1 MSVAI
6 VGELRWDKISKA
18 SLICSQVEVG
28 LSKATIAEEYEC
40 LAEGLIKSVN
50 EAAGELASEGFV
62 DSVPRYRSLA
72 KRCRIEVCE
81 LDCFCR
87 IGNDAYSFAERQS
100 GEWHYSVKE
109 SQYVVNGK
117 CVLSDLSPGL
127 LRRPEGERRRA
138 YAPNSEGH

>member
-50 EAAGELASEGFV
+50 EAAGELATEGFV
-62 DSVPRYRSLA
+62 DSFPRYRSLA
-72 KRCRIEVCE
+72 KRCRM
-81 LDCFCR
+81 
-87 IGNDAYSFAERQS
+87 
-100 GEWHYSVKE
+100 
-109 SQYVVNGK
+109 
-117 CVLSDLSPGL
+117 VL
-127 LRRPEGERRRA
+127 RC
-138 YAPNSEGH
+138 

>member
-1 MSVAI
+1 MPVAT
-6 VGELRWDKISKA
+6 VGEFRWDKISKA
-18 SLICSQVEVG
+18 SLICSHAEMG
-28 LSKATIAEEYEC
+28 LSKAMIAEDYER

-50 EAAGELASEGFV
+50 EAAGELGFV
-62 DSVPRYRSLA
+62 DSFPRYRNLA

-109 SQYVVNGK
+109 SQYVVNGE
-117 CVLSDLSPGL
+117 CVLSDLSPWFM
-127 LRRPEGERRRA
+127 RRPEGERWRA
-138 YAPNSEGH
+138 CSPNSEGH

>member
-1 MSVAI
+1 M
-6 VGELRWDKISKA
+6 
-18 SLICSQVEVG
+18 
-28 LSKATIAEEYEC
+28 IAEDYER

-50 EAAGELASEGFV
+50 EAAGELATEGFV
-62 DSVPRYRSLA
+62 DSFPRYRNLA

-109 SQYVVNGK
+109 SQYVVNGE
-117 CVLSDLSPGL
+117 CVLSDLSTGL
-127 LRRPEGERRRA
+127 LRCSEGKRRRA
-138 YAPNSEGH
+138 CAPDSEGEGVDSAFKALACGCGLFFAGV